1 MMLADEMY
9 FGDEVWILVMVGP
22 LTEKS
27 GKTIFHSLT
36 REQEIHQSVFS
47 ILILREN
54 QSQII

>member
-1 MMLADEMY
+1 MMLVDEMY
-9 FGDEVWILVMVGP
+9 FGNEVWILVMVGP

-27 GKTIFHSLT
+27 GKTIFHSL